1 MLRGCDFL
9 IISFL
14 LLLILPFTAA
24 AAITKT
30 QQIRDGETIKSAGR
44 IFELGFFS
52 PNNSVNRYV
61 GIWYHK
67 IPVQTVVWD
76 ANAENPLMHS
86 SGVSTI
92 GLNGNLVVFH
102 GEENIHW
109 LSNVSITSNNT
120 SATLSDNG
128 NLVLR
133 DGHSGLVLWQ
143 SFDHPSNT
151 LLPGDETL
159 WNYFFF
165 LNLIVHIFANRN
177 INF

>member
-30 QQIRDGETIKSAGR
+30 LQIRDGETIKSAGR

-76 ANAENPLMHS
+76 ANAENPLTWWKF
-86 SGVSTI
+86 GCVSWWRKHP
-92 GLNGNLVVFH
+92 F
-102 GEENIHW
+102 
-109 LSNVSITSNNT
+109 TSNNT

-133 DGHSGLVLWQ
+133 DGDSGLVLWQ

-159 WNYFFF
+159 RNYFFF

>member
-30 QQIRDGETIKSAGR
+30 LQIRDGETIKSAGR

-76 ANAENPLMHS
+76 ANAENPL
-86 SGVSTI
+86 T
-92 GLNGNLVVFH
+92 
-102 GEENIHW
+102 
-109 LSNVSITSNNT
+109 
-120 SATLSDNG
+120 
-128 NLVLR
+128 
-133 DGHSGLVLWQ
+133 
-143 SFDHPSNT
+143 
-151 LLPGDETL
+151 
-159 WNYFFF
+159 
-165 LNLIVHIFANRN
+165 
-177 INF
+177 